1 MSCVPAM
8 TNRGNLALIE
18 QDYATAEQWFRQA
31 LSRDSKNQAAL
42 RGLERVISNEE

>member
-1 MSCVPAM
+1 MGSVPAM

-18 QDYATAEQWFRQA
+18 RDFAIAEQWFRHA
-31 LSRDSKNQAAL
+31 LSNDSENQAAL